1 VTFSI
6 VGHDPEA
13 GTLGVGI
20 ASRSFGVG
28 RDCAW
33 ARAGVG
39 AIATQSFTDVA
50 YGPLGLELLA
60 AGRSPELAL
69 AGLVEADPRARF
81 RQAGVV
87 AANGASTAHT
97 GDQCVP
103 AAGHRVGAGFAAQ
116 ANMAVSERVWEEL
129 ADAFAAT
136 TGTLAAR
143 LLAALDAGR
152 AAGGDWRGLRSAAL
166 LVVGEPSPRPWE
178 SPLVDV
184 RVDDHDDPLGEL
196 RRLLRLEEWFTRLG
210 SIGPGSSVEE
220 EVEAALAAG
229 AEEPDPTWAALYAAA
244 AGGDVQAARAQFER
258 LVKREPR
265 YAEIARRLPGVAG
278 VVGLEAV
285 E

>member
-60 AGRSPELAL
+60 AARSPELTL

-81 RQAGVV
+81 RQVGVV
-87 AANGASTAHT
+87 AATGESAAHT
-97 GDQCVP
+97 GEECVP
-103 AAGHRVGAGFAAQ
+103 AAGHRLGPGFAAQ
-116 ANMAVSERVWEEL
+116 ANMAAGDRVWEEL
-129 ADAFAAT
+129 ADAFAAS

-143 LLAALDAGR
+143 LLAALDAAR

-166 LVVGEPSPRPWE
+166 LVVGKPSPRSWE
-178 SPLVDV
+178 SSVVDV
-184 RVDDHDDPLGEL
+184 RVDDHPDPLGEL
-196 RRLLRLEEWFTRLG
+196 RRLLRLEEWFARLG
-210 SIGPGSSVEE
+210 SIGPGASVEE

-244 AGGDVQAARAQFER
+244 AGGDVEAARARFEG
-258 LVKREPR
+258 LVEGEPR

-278 VVGLEAV
+278 LVGLDAV

>member
-6 VGHDPEA
+6 VGHDPKGGA
-13 GTLGVGI
+13 VGVGI

-39 AIATQSFTDVA
+39 AVATQSFTDVA

-81 RQAGVV
+81 RQVGVI
-87 AANGASTAHT
+87 AANGASAAHT
-97 GDQCVP
+97 GEECVP
-103 AAGHRVGAGFAAQ
+103 AAGDRVGAGFAAQ
-116 ANMAVSERVWEEL
+116 ANMAASERVWESL
-129 ADAFAAT
+129 AEAFAAAP
-136 TGTLAAR
+136 GTLAAR
-143 LLAALDAGR
+143 LLAALDAAQ

-166 LVVGEPSPRPWE
+166 LVVGEPALRSWE
-178 SPLVDV
+178 SPAVDL

-196 RRLLRLEEWFTRLG
+196 RRLFRLEEWFTRLG
-210 SIGPGSSVEE
+210 SIGPGASVEE
-220 EVEAALAAG
+220 EVEAALTAG
-229 AEEPDPTWAALYAAA
+229 VEEPDPTWAALYAAA
-244 AGGDVQAARAQFER
+244 AGGDVEAARARFER
-258 LVKREPR
+258 LVGREPR

>member
-1 VTFSI
+1 MTFSI

-81 RQAGVV
+81 RQAGIV
-87 AANGASTAHT
+87 AANGASAAGTHWSPV
-97 GDQCVP
+97 C

-116 ANMAVSERVWEEL
+116 ANASASSSQTRSLTAM
-129 ADAFAAT
+129 FAC
-136 TGTLAAR
+136 
-143 LLAALDAGR
+143 